1 MAMAKRV
8 LLIGGTRFFGI
19 LLARRLIEAGHDL
32 TVATRGRAPDP
43 FGGDVGR
50 IVVDRRDRSDMRQV
64 FSRAGDYDVVYDQMC
79 YSPLDAA
86 ISAEVFTGRVG
97 RYVMASTIEVYDAC
111 RGRIL
116 RPLAEADVDL
126 HREAIE
132 LDYPWH
138 SESGP
143 EERYGAGKR
152 QAEAYFH
159 HNTELPVVAVRIAH
173 VLAGP
178 EDFTGRL
185 KGYVDAVR
193 EGRTCP
199 YSHPGGASSFISA
212 PGIAR
217 FMEWVGEGTF
227 LGPVNAASDG
237 PLDAKGLYGRV
248 SRLLGRSPRIEPVS
262 GRVGPSELSPFDYPY
277 PYMMS
282 GDRAKTLGYRFDR
295 TDDWLDSVIQ
305 AHIPASVS

>member
-1 MAMAKRV
+1 MAKRV

-19 LLARRLIEAGHDL
+19 LLARRLVAAGHDV
-32 TVATRGRAPDP
+32 TIATRGRAPDP
-43 FGGDVGR
+43 FGEEVR
-50 IVVDRRDRSDMRQV
+50 RLTVDRRDRSAMRQAL
-64 FSRAGDYDVVYDQMC
+64 SRAGDYDVVYDQMC

-116 RPLAEADVDL
+116 RPLTEADID
-126 HREAIE
+126 HGRETIE

-138 SESGP
+138 SESVP

-159 HNTELPVVAVRIAH
+159 RNTDLPVVAVRIAH

-185 KGYVDAVR
+185 RGYVDAVR

-199 YSHPGGASSFISA
+199 VSLPGGKSSFISA

-237 PLDAKGLYGRV
+237 PLGARDLYGRV
-248 SRLLGRSPRIEPVS
+248 GRLLGRPPRIEPVAEP
-262 GRVGPSELSPFDYPY
+262 VGPSELSPFDYPD
-277 PYMMS
+277 PYVMS

-295 TDDWLDSVIQ
+295 TDDWLDGVIQ